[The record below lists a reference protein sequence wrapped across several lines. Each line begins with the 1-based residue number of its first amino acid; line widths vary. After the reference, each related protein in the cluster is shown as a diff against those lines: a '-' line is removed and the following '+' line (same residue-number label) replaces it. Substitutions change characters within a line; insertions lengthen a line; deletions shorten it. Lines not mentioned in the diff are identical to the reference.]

1 MKSPA
6 LKEASSQMDRNI
18 EAIQREFSGV
28 RTGKASPALLDTVQ
42 VEAYESRMPLNQTA
56 TISAPDPH
64 MLVVQPWDANLV
76 AAVSKAIQSADL
88 GLNPSVDGDL
98 VRVSIPPLTEERRKE
113 MVKLLHKFAEEG
125 RVAVRHARHKA
136 KADIGQHVKDGELSE
151 DEGHRELDALQKL
164 TDEHIARI
172 DELLKHRESE
182 VMEV

>member
-1 MKSPA
+1 MDSPA
-6 LKEASSQMDRNI
+6 LKEASAQMDRNI

-28 RTGKASPALLDTVQ
+28 RTGKASPALLDVVQ

-76 AAVSKAIQSADL
+76 AAVARAIQSADL
-88 GLNPSVDGDL
+88 GLNPSVDGNL
-98 VRVSIPPLTEERRKE
+98 VRVSIPPLTEERRRE
-113 MVKLLHKFAEEG
+113 MVKLLHKYAEEG

-136 KADIGQHVKDGELSE
+136 KADIEQNVKDGELGE
-151 DEGHRELDALQKL
+151 DEGHRELEALQKL
-164 TDEHIARI
+164 TDEHITRI
-172 DELLKHRESE
+172 DELLKHRETE

>member
-1 MKSPA
+1 MKTPA

-42 VEAYESRMPLNQTA
+42 VEAYESRMPLNQMA

-88 GLNPSVDGDL
+88 GLNPSVDGNL
-98 VRVSIPPLTEERRKE
+98 VRVSIPQLTEERRRE

-136 KADIGQHVKDGELSE
+136 KTDIEHHVKDGELSE

>member
-42 VEAYESRMPLNQTA
+42 VEAYESRMPLNQAA

-64 MLVVQPWDANLV
+64 MLVVQPWDVNLV

-88 GLNPSVDGDL
+88 GLNPSVDGNL
-98 VRVSIPPLTEERRKE
+98 VRVSIPPLTEERRRE
-113 MVKLLHKFAEEG
+113 MVKLLHKYAEEG

-136 KADIGQHVKDGELSE
+136 KSDIEQHVKDSDLSE

>member
-1 MKSPA
+1 
-6 LKEASSQMDRNI
+6 MDRNI

-42 VEAYESRMPLNQTA
+42 VEAYESRMPLNQMA

-88 GLNPSVDGDL
+88 GLNPSVDGNL
-98 VRVSIPPLTEERRKE
+98 VRVSIPQLTEERRRE

-136 KADIGQHVKDGELSE
+136 KTDIEHHVKDGELSE

>member
-1 MKSPA
+1 MQVPA
-6 LKEASSQMDRNI
+6 LKEASAQMDSNI
-18 EAIQREFSGV
+18 EAIQREFAGI
-28 RTGKASPALLDTVQ
+28 RTGKASPALLDVVQ

-76 AAVSKAIQSADL
+76 NAVSKAIQAANL
-88 GLNPSVDGDL
+88 GLNPSVDGNL
-98 VRVSIPPLTEERRKE
+98 VRVSIPPLTEERRRE
-113 MVKLLHKFAEEG
+113 MVKLLHKYAEEG

-136 KADIGQHVKDGELSE
+136 KADIEHHMKDGELGE

-164 TDEHIARI
+164 TDEHISRI
-172 DELLKHRESE
+172 DELLKQREAE

>member
-1 MKSPA
+1 MDSPA
-6 LKEASSQMDRNI
+6 LKEASAQMDRNI

-28 RTGKASPALLDTVQ
+28 RTGKASPALLDVVQ

-76 AAVSKAIQSADL
+76 AAVAKAIQSADL
-88 GLNPSVDGDL
+88 GLNPSVDGNL
-98 VRVSIPPLTEERRKE
+98 VRVSIPPLTEERRRE
-113 MVKLLHKFAEEG
+113 MVKLLHKYAEEG

-136 KADIGQHVKDGELSE
+136 KADIEQNVKDSELGE
-151 DEGHRELDALQKL
+151 DEGHRELEALQKL
-164 TDEHIARI
+164 TDEHITRI
-172 DELLKHRESE
+172 DELLKHRETE

>member
-88 GLNPSVDGDL
+88 GLNPSVDGNL

-136 KADIGQHVKDGELSE
+136 KADIEHHVKDGELSE
-151 DEGHRELDALQKL
+151 DEGHRELDALQQL

>member
-1 MKSPA
+1 MNNSA

-18 EAIQREFSGV
+18 EAIHREFSSV
-28 RTGKASPALLDTVQ
+28 RTGKASPALLDSVQ

-88 GLNPSVDGDL
+88 GLNPSVDGNL
-98 VRVSIPPLTEERRKE
+98 VRVSIPPLTEERRRE
-113 MVKLLHKFAEEG
+113 MVKLLHKYAEDG
-125 RVAVRHARHKA
+125 RIAVRHARHKA
-136 KADIGQHVKDGELSE
+136 KSEIERQMKDGDLGE
-151 DEGHRELDALQKL
+151 DAGHRELDALQKL

-172 DELLKHRESE
+172 DELLKQRESE

>member
-42 VEAYESRMPLNQTA
+42 VEAYESRMPLNQMA

-88 GLNPSVDGDL
+88 GLNPSVDGNL
-98 VRVSIPPLTEERRKE
+98 VRVSIPQLTEERRRE

-136 KADIGQHVKDGELSE
+136 KTDIEHHVKDGELSE

>member
-42 VEAYESRMPLNQTA
+42 VEAYESRMPLNQMA

-88 GLNPSVDGDL
+88 GLNPSVDGNL
-98 VRVSIPPLTEERRKE
+98 VRVSIPQLTEERRRE

-136 KADIGQHVKDGELSE
+136 KTDIEHHVKDGELSE
-151 DEGHRELDALQKL
+151 DEGHRELDALQTL